1 MSRMSR
7 RPTAS
12 TLAQPPLA
20 LAPGLVAAVLALAGF
35 SFAAV
40 VMATG
45 AASLVAALAIWTI
58 NRRDYLYTHPADDRI
73 PRDPRSLF
81 RTPPL
86 PSSEAVAPLA
96 SVQTG
101 QSSAPGDSRFLRAV
115 IDSIQDIVL
124 LFDAAGG
131 IRFFNKAAEDF
142 FGGASRPIFDRA
154 IEDLFVQTEVLE
166 MHRAAARGESSREE
180 IQITGRQG
188 RRTFQTLAT
197 PIGEPSGASV
207 LLLLRDTTDIQSAL
221 RLGGDFVASVSHEM
235 RTPLASIK
243 GALETL
249 RDSASDD
256 PSMTERLHQMIATN
270 VDRLEALTADVLRLS
285 QLESAGTPPEIAI
298 VETKPVF
305 DSISSLLEPLLSER
319 GLRIELD
326 VPPELASVRT
336 DARLFELI
344 LKNLLENAG
353 KFAFENSVL
362 KVVGRAGAKS
372 TTWQVI
378 DRGIGIPLNQQS
390 RIFDRFYQV
399 DTARTGSPKRRG
411 TGLGLA
417 IVQNAVKALGGSIR
431 VDSVWQQGTTM
442 TVELPDSPQREIS
455 SPSHPSSSATAQS

>member
-1 MSRMSR
+1 MSR
-7 RPTAS
+7 RPTAF

-20 LAPGLVAAVLALAGF
+20 LAPGFVAAVLALAGF
-35 SFAAV
+35 SASIV
-40 VMATG
+40 VASTG
-45 AASLVAALAIWTI
+45 GVSILAALAIWII
-58 NRRDYLYTHPADDRI
+58 NRRDHLYTRGAGSPDS
-73 PRDPRSLF
+73 RSA
-81 RTPPL
+81 RS
-86 PSSEAVAPLA
+86 PSSLRSGPESETASRPNLRSELDAPSL
-96 SVQTG
+96 TNDG
-101 QSSAPGDSRFLRAV
+101 FLRAA
-115 IDSIQDIVL
+115 IDSVQDMVL
-124 LFDAAGG
+124 IFDSSGG
-131 IRFFNKAAEDF
+131 IRLFNKAAADF

-154 IEDLFVQTEVLE
+154 IEDLFVQTEMLE
-166 MHRAAARGESSREE
+166 MYRAAARGETSREE
-180 IQITGRQG
+180 IHITGRQG
-188 RRTFQTLAT
+188 RRTFQTLAS
-197 PIGEPSGASV
+197 PIGDPPGSSV

-285 QLESAGTPPEIAI
+285 QLENAGTPPEIAT

-305 DSISSLLEPLLSER
+305 DSITSLLEPLLSER
-319 GLRIELD
+319 ALRIELD
-326 VPPELASVRT
+326 VPFELATVRT

-362 KVVGRAGAKS
+362 KVVGRADANS
-372 TTWQVI
+372 TIWQVI

-399 DTARTGSPKRRG
+399 DTARTGSTKRRG

-442 TVELPDSPQREIS
+442 TVELPAFPPKELS
-455 SPSHPSSSATAQS
+455 SPTPPNSSATAPS